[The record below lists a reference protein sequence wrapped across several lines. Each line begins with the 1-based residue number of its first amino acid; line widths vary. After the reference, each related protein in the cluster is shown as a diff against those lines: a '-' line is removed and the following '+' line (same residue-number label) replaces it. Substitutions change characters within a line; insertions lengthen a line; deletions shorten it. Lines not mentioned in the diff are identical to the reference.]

1 MNSLR
6 LILSHKRY
14 FAPAYAFLCLNF
26 IYGTWAIY
34 IPQIKENLGIDKA
47 ELGLAIFAMAL
58 GSFVSLILAPSI
70 NERIGCGKAT
80 AYGITALCIFGAGPF
95 LATNFASLTTT
106 LFFLGMAQGFL
117 DVSMN
122 ATVAQMEK
130 DDEVTL
136 MAAMHG
142 FFSLGGVIAGLG
154 TFLITFFDSA
164 LLHISLMIG
173 LIIVFN
179 LSLTRQYRNI
189 AAPKTQ
195 KTGGS
200 FSRLWG
206 LLLLGMICFV
216 VMGSEGA
223 IVDWSGLYL
232 KEIAGAPEHLLG
244 AGFLGFSVAMT
255 LGRFFGDFLSDELG
269 SEGVI
274 GLGTLVAFLG
284 YLGVLQH
291 NLNMSIAGFTAIG
304 AGLSVMVPELFRMA
318 GRTKQMAPSRAIAFV
333 AGLGYIGFLTGPV
346 ILGFTADYYG
356 LRTSYYGLTASIA
369 LIGLIA
375 LALYFQSV
383 KNKRE
388 AA

>member
-6 LILSHKRY
+6 LILTHKRY

-26 IYGTWAIY
+26 VYGTWAIY
-34 IPQIKENLGIDKA
+34 IPQIKDYLGINKA
-47 ELGLAIFAMAL
+47 ELGLAIFAMAF
-58 GSFVSLILAPSI
+58 GSLISLILAPSI

-80 AYGITALCIFGAGPF
+80 AYGIAALCIFGAGPF
-95 LATNFASLTTT
+95 LAANFVLLSLT

-130 DDEVTL
+130 DDQVTL

-179 LSLTRQYRNI
+179 LSLTRQYRDI

-195 KTGGS
+195 KTDGS
-200 FSRLWG
+200 FSRLWS
-206 LLLLGMICFV
+206 LMLIGMICFV

-232 KEIAGAPEHLLG
+232 EEIAEAPEYLFG

-255 LGRFFGDFLSDELG
+255 LGRFFGDFLSDKLG
-269 SEGVI
+269 SEGVLS
-274 GLGTLVAFLG
+274 LGTFVAFLG
-284 YLGVLQH
+284 YLGVLQP
-291 NLNMSIAGFTAIG
+291 NLNISIAGFSAIG

-318 GRTKQMAPSRAIAFV
+318 GRTKHMSPSRAIAMV

-346 ILGFTADYYG
+346 ILGFTADFYG

-375 LALYFQSV
+375 LVLYFQSV
-383 KNKRE
+383 KNKRD